1 MFTDNKMGTLRTIT
15 ECGNKG
21 VLETNYRVR
30 KLTPKECWRLMGFS
44 DKCFD
49 KAKALGMSD
58 SAGYEQAGNSIVTYC
73 IKLLMEH
80 LYKAQYDNTYEC
92 FDENFT
98 QPQVD

>member
-1 MFTDNKMGTLRTIT
+1 
-15 ECGNKG
+15 
-21 VLETNYRVR
+21 
-30 KLTPKECWRLMGFS
+30 MGFN
-44 DKCFD
+44 DECFT
-49 KAKALGMSD
+49 KAKALDMSD

-98 QPQVD
+98 RPQMD